1 MTEKPPSPLPRKRA
15 PSTGPKTPAGKSTSS
30 KNALTHGAT
39 SLKLISEGEHSSY
52 EAWVEELT
60 TQYPSTNPLVKLQI
74 QRVAQLKIQLDR
86 IQTAITGLHE
96 IERIKTPKLDRAAEI
111 MELSQEDLSHMAHL
125 GLWAAKG
132 TLDET
137 PEYFAMLPI
146 SIELAE
152 IEDLDKLSTHEEFQE
167 EAPQFCRYLI
177 DCAQR
182 AEYDIDTYA
191 RSKTIPKPVNPNN
204 VGRSGAKETPQ
215 VTFTIRWQGQKNDLK
230 NLITDVPIEDLIATA
245 KWHRL
250 QLAKIISR
258 TQRVAPLERISDIAV
273 HTALPNLDTLDR
285 LMRYQSTVNRQLST
299 AIGELMAI
307 VRSG

>member
-1 MTEKPPSPLPRKRA
+1 MAEKITSTLPRKRA
-15 PSTGPKTPAGKSTSS
+15 SSTGPKTAAGKSASS

-39 SLKLISEGEHSSY
+39 SLKLINESEHHTY
-52 EAWVEELT
+52 EAWVQELT

-74 QRVAQLKIQLDR
+74 QRVAQLKVQLDR

-111 MELSQEDLSHMAHL
+111 MKLSQEDISHMAHL
-125 GLWAAKG
+125 GLWATKG
-132 TLDET
+132 KLDET
-137 PEYFAMLPI
+137 PEYFAVLPI
-146 SIELAE
+146 SMELAA
-152 IEDLDKLSTHEEFQE
+152 IEDLDKLTTHEEFQD

-177 DCAQR
+177 ECAQK

-191 RSKTIPKPVNPNN
+191 RSKTIPKPANPSNSN
-204 VGRSGAKETPQ
+204 RSGVKEIPQ
-215 VTFTIRWQGQKNDLK
+215 ITFTIRRQGQKNDLK

-273 HTALPNLDTLDR
+273 HTALPDLDTLDR

-307 VRSG
+307 IRSG